1 MRYLALFASFVWLVA
16 RAVAHALRR
25 RRSTRVRRYAE
36 SPAPAA
42 PGAVVLQLPTQR
54 TGFPAP
60 ALPPA
65 PPRVGRHRAPAPP
78 IDLFA
83 ARDPR
88 ARAQRRALVVLGAI
102 GHHQAEQ
109 RAPRA
114 LEAVAA

>member
-25 RRSTRVRRYAE
+25 RAHRVRRYAE
-36 SPAPAA
+36 DLPAPAPA
-42 PGAVVLQLPTQR
+42 AVVLQLPTAR
-54 TGFPAP
+54 TGSPAP
-60 ALPPA
+60 ALPEG
-65 PPRVGRHRAPAPP
+65 PPRIGGRHRRPEP

-102 GHHQAEQ
+102 GHHQ
-109 RAPRA
+109 RAQ